1 MRVMKGRGTARQGSG
16 TTTEPSVLTI
26 KSRAFAMPILHI
38 RIAEPSA
45 VAAALEELLET
56 HPGFFAQGIPVVLD
70 LCECTEGNQVLLP
83 PLIDALRQAGLLP
96 CAVMGSEAV
105 RAQAM
110 LAGLGIF
117 GQHASGHS
125 TVTQDD
131 SINAAPQKQE
141 REAAPKPH
149 CPIKVIKG
157 QVRSGQQIHA
167 LAGDIVVLGSVNAG
181 AEVMAGGS
189 IHVYGALRGR
199 VLAGARG
206 DRGARIFCQ
215 AMEAE
220 LVAIA
225 GFYRT
230 ADELDAA
237 CHGKP
242 ACILLDGETVVIE
255 TVAT

>member
-1 MRVMKGRGTARQGSG
+1 MRVMKGRSRSAVRQGSG

-26 KSRAFAMPILHI
+26 KSRAFTMPILHV
-38 RIAEPSA
+38 RVAEPSA
-45 VAAALEELLET
+45 VAAPLEELLET
-56 HPGFFAQGIPVVLD
+56 HPDFFAQGIPVVLD
-70 LCECTEGNQVLLP
+70 LGECAEENQVSLP
-83 PLIDALRQAGLLP
+83 PLLDVFRQAGLLP
-96 CAVMGSEAV
+96 CAVMGSEAI
-105 RAQAM
+105 RAQAI

-117 GQHASGHS
+117 GQHTSSHRV
-125 TVTQDD
+125 VTQEAP
-131 SINAAPQKQE
+131 INALP
-141 REAAPKPH
+141 REKEATPKPR
-149 CPIKVIKG
+149 CPVKVIKG

-189 IHVYGALRGR
+189 VHVYGALRGR

-206 DRGARIFCQ
+206 DREALIFCQ

-230 ADELDAA
+230 ADELDAS

-242 ACILLDGETVVIE
+242 ACILLNGETVVVEAI
-255 TVAT
+255 AA

>member
-1 MRVMKGRGTARQGSG
+1 MRVMKGRGGSPAQQGSG
-16 TTTEPSVLTI
+16 TTTEPPALTI

-38 RIAEPSA
+38 RVAEPSA
-45 VAAALEELLET
+45 VAATLEELLET

-70 LCECTEGNQVLLP
+70 LCECTEDNQVLLP
-83 PLIDALRQAGLLP
+83 PLIDVLRQAGLLP
-96 CAVMGSEAV
+96 CAVMGSETI
-105 RAQAM
+105 RAQAI
-110 LAGLGIF
+110 LAGLGTF
-117 GQHASGHS
+117 GQHSPKQRAN
-125 TVTQDD
+125 TQDF
-131 SINAAPQKQE
+131 SISPMPQEKNE
-141 REAAPKPH
+141 TPKPNSST
-149 CPIKVIKG
+149 KVIKG

-206 DRGARIFCQ
+206 DREAQIFCH

-230 ADELDAA
+230 ADELDAS
-237 CHGKP
+237 CHGRP